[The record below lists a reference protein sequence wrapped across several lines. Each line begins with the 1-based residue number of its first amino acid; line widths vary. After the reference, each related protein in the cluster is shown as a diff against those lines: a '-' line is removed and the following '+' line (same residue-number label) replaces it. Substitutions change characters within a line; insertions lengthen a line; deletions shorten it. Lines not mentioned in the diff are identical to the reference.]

1 MKHAFTA
8 GSVAEMLVNDLNIN
22 VERDMVYLASC
33 LSNIGKFIYA
43 ILEPK
48 LTDEIIKLTEDKER
62 PIPWLTAEKKVGLL
76 DHCVLGEIGG
86 AIWGFPDYIISTAR
100 MHHPSNNFKIIAD
113 PVAKLGSCKHINSLI
128 NHKPHLIDSNELLLI
143 PVITTFASQ
152 N

>member
-1 MKHAFTA
+1 MNVDTGMFNKEVFWEHAFKA

-62 PIPWLTAEKKVGLL
+62 PIPWLTAEK
-76 DHCVLGEIGG
+76 
-86 AIWGFPDYIISTAR
+86 SR
-100 MHHPSNNFKIIAD
+100 
-113 PVAKLGSCKHINSLI
+113 
-128 NHKPHLIDSNELLLI
+128 
-143 PVITTFASQ
+143 IT
-152 N
+152 